1 MNSIMGDHCHIVAE
15 NQRKQ
20 YEVKQNLIRANS
32 VKRAACIIKR
42 GRYYDGILS
51 TVATSLVSPIPRT
64 TPLNPSS
71 KLSCPYLLTPL
82 RMPSSIWRGIFSY
95 FLDLKKQTVAVDITR
110 MWGKDVIKEGAIVII
125 QLRGG
130 PRMGQG
136 WWYIVFF
143 CLLSMFMRQVYPTNL
158 LHKLLPLHLGG
169 NHDHWVRGETNSAIT
184 L

>member
-1 MNSIMGDHCHIVAE
+1 MTAVKEAQCRIEYKNK
-15 NQRKQ
+15 RKQ

-71 KLSCPYLLTPL
+71 KISCPYLLTPL
-82 RMPSSIWRGIFSY
+82 RMPSSIWRGIFRY

-125 QLRGG
+125 
-130 PRMGQG
+130 
-136 WWYIVFF
+136 
-143 CLLSMFMRQVYPTNL
+143 
-158 LHKLLPLHLGG
+158 
-169 NHDHWVRGETNSAIT
+169 
-184 L
+184 